1 MPETADQLG
10 GTPNILGYTSF
21 EIKENDVM
29 YYTLGM
35 GGGFGSPLDR
45 DPEAVLKDVENEL
58 VSPDVARDVYG
69 VVIDP
74 DKLAL
79 DLAATEETRRRRRQ
93 ENLGANP

>member
-1 MPETADQLG
+1 
-10 GTPNILGYTSF
+10 
-21 EIKENDVM
+21 M